1 MKAEHG
7 AVAGSASLVRHGRR
21 ASWMPVAGL
30 VTLAALALGACRQ
43 GAGQSDAGAPAAR
56 VGESSAGGQASE
68 GAARGSAGSA
78 IQGGSATEGGS
89 DPAASSAASSELAPA
104 LAPGERVA
112 TDFEGDEGAAAFGAV
127 LGPWA
132 GGPGEAGDGWVF
144 QGLPAGEAPAAPA
157 DFAALAQRLF
167 GGQADLFG
175 AGIRAAPLYALS
187 AFLPPHRLA
196 SGEVTVRFKPAGS
209 GDQAAGIVF
218 GLGADGDY
226 LVLRANGPEQ
236 NLVLLEVKA
245 GRRNLMAKQGEQQI
259 EAGRWHSL
267 ALAVDGTRLRG
278 QVDEL
283 PPLELELPEAPEGR
297 LGLWAVSDQPV
308 AFDDFRAE
316 GGP

>member
-1 MKAEHG
+1 MKDQLLRSGG
-7 AVAGSASLVRHGRR
+7 AAPTRPGPWT
-21 ASWMPVAGL
+21 SWLRVAGL

-43 GAGQSDAGAPAAR
+43 GAGQREAGAPTATSVEGSPAGRAAEGGAGGGAASVGDGGADAGA
-56 VGESSAGGQASE
+56 SSGAASE
-68 GAARGSAGSA
+68 
-78 IQGGSATEGGS
+78 
-89 DPAASSAASSELAPA
+89 PAPA
-104 LAPGERVA
+104 LGAGERVEA
-112 TDFEGDEGAAAFGAV
+112 DFEGASGAAAFGAV

-132 GGPGEAGDGWVF
+132 VGPGESGDGWLF
-144 QGLPAGEAPAAPA
+144 QGLPAGEAPAPAA
-157 DFAALAQRLF
+157 DFDGLAGSLF
-167 GGQADLFG
+167 PGQADLFG
-175 AGIRAAPLYALS
+175 AGVRAAPLYALS
-187 AFLPPHRLA
+187 ALLPPHRLA
-196 SGEVTVRFKPAGS
+196 SGEVRVRFKPAGS

-226 LVLRANGPEQ
+226 LVLRANGPER
-236 NLVLLEVKA
+236 NLVLLEVRA

-259 EAGRWHSL
+259 EAGRWHRL
-267 ALAVDGTRLRG
+267 GLRVEGQRLRG